1 MTRNELQP
9 GEPAPLLWAYEE
21 LNIFGATTG
30 KIVVM
35 NEDEELPRAPRG
47 FTWRPLAELSAA
59 DLRAKASDYRR
70 MAATARTAEVMDDL
84 LNLAERF
91 EVLADRRE
99 RGVDEN
105 S

>member
-1 MTRNELQP
+1 
-9 GEPAPLLWAYEE
+9 
-21 LNIFGATTG
+21 
-30 KIVVM
+30 
-35 NEDEELPRAPRG
+35 
-47 FTWRPLAELSAA
+47 
-59 DLRAKASDYRR
+59 